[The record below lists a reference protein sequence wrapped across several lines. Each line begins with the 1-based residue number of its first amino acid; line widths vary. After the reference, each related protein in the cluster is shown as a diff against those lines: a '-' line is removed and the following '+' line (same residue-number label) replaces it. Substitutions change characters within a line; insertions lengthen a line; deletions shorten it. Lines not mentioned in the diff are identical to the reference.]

1 MALLAAFVAGACT
14 GGSPASVP
22 ATIGSA
28 SVLDASPM
36 PSATRAAP
44 PLAPSPSSSV
54 LQESEPVP
62 VVAGFDAGL
71 AYEFAVALAQQGG
84 RDAGTR
90 GDQIARAMI
99 SMQLRDAGWQVVEE
113 FVALPQGGSTRNIV
127 AFRQA
132 ADLLRPHVVIGGHY
146 DTKGGSPGANDNG
159 SGIGVLVS
167 VAREI
172 HDEPGPVPIVLVAFG
187 AEETQPTAARD
198 HHLGST
204 AYARERGQQV
214 IAALIIDM
222 VGNGDRTCIC
232 WFDAGPRTLVD
243 RLQAVATA
251 AGLGGY
257 REERRGDISDHGP
270 FARQGIPAAFL
281 WTFND
286 GVLHTPRDT
295 PDRLRPAD
303 MARAGALTLALVRG
317 LGADDLEG
325 FRTAP

>member
-1 MALLAAFVAGACT
+1 
-14 GGSPASVP
+14 
-22 ATIGSA
+22 
-28 SVLDASPM
+28 M
-36 PSATRAAP
+36 PSATLAAP
-44 PLAPSPSSSV
+44 PLVPSPSLSV
-54 LQESEPVP
+54 LQESLP

-71 AYEFAVALAQQGG
+71 AYEFAVALAQQGT
-84 RDAGTR
+84 RDAGTP
-90 GDQIARAMI
+90 GDEIARAMI
-99 SMQLRDAGWQVVEE
+99 SMHLRDDGWQVVQE
-113 FVALPQGGSTRNIV
+113 FVALPQGGSTRNIL
-127 AFRQA
+127 AFREA

-167 VAREI
+167 VAREL

-187 AEETQPTAARD
+187 AEETQPTAAREN
-198 HHLGST
+198 HLGST
-204 AYARERGQQV
+204 AYASERGQQV

-222 VGNGDRTCIC
+222 VGNGDQTCIC

-243 RLQAVATA
+243 RLKAVATA

-295 PDRLRPAD
+295 PDRLRQTD
-303 MARAGALTLALVRG
+303 MARAGELTLAFVRG
-317 LGADDLEG
+317 LGADDLDG
-325 FRTAP
+325 FRASP